1 MATTQ
6 LEAYNTISVLA
17 GADLTASQFRF
28 VKLSS
33 GAVVRCGTGE
43 AAIGVLLNAPASG
56 AIASVQIGGVAKVSA
71 DAAVTVDDKIMSST
85 DGQGATRTG
94 VNNSLGI
101 AMTAAAAAGELFECK
116 LEQSDG
122 TPGGGVGSFENT
134 AITPSVGL
142 ALLTVDGTD
151 TANTL
156 ADGTIPG
163 QEIEIICV
171 AASNTPVGTLTIND
185 AYGSEPTV
193 YTFTTVGQGIK
204 LKWTSTGWKLIK
216 LSQIGTET
224 VAADATAN
232 PLCLVHSVAVTNT
245 VDFIQGSG
253 LIAGQRSIWVAASNS
268 GTPVGTVSGLFYT
281 TAMAATGTDVN
292 FNAASDSAVLC
303 WVGARWY
310 AETLVSATIS

>member
-6 LEAYNTISVLA
+6 LEQYTTISIPA
-17 GADLTASQFRF
+17 GADLSASQFRF

-43 AAIGVLLNAPASG
+43 AAIGVLTNKPTEG
-56 AIASVQIGGVAKVSA
+56 EMASVQISGVAKVSA
-71 DAAVTVDDKIMSST
+71 DAAVSVDDRIMSSS

-94 VNNSLGI
+94 VNNALGV
-101 AMTAAAAAGELFECK
+101 ALTAAGAAGELFECK

-142 ALLTVDGTD
+142 ALITVDGTD
-151 TANTL
+151 ALTL

-163 QEIEIICV
+163 QEIEIVCV
-171 AASNTPVGTLTIND
+171 AASNSPVGTLTIND
-185 AYGSEPTV
+185 AYGSEPTSWV
-193 YTFTTVGQGIK
+193 FTTVGQGIK

-216 LSQIGTET
+216 LNQIGTET
-224 VAADATAN
+224 VANAGTAN
-232 PLCLVHSVAVTNT
+232 PLCLVHSVAIADT
-245 VDFIQGSG
+245 VDFIQGNG
-253 LIAGQRSIWVAASNS
+253 VIAGQRSIWVAASNS

-281 TAMAATGTDVN
+281 TAMAATGTDIN
-292 FNAASDSAVLC
+292 FNAASDAAALS

-310 AETLVSATIS
+310 ADSLTSATIS

>member
-71 DAAVTVDDKIMSST
+71 DAAVSVDDRIMSSS

-94 VNNSLGI
+94 VNNALGV

-134 AITPSVGL
+134 AITPTVGL
-142 ALLTVDGTD
+142 ALITVDGTD
-151 TANTL
+151 ALTL

-163 QEIEIICV
+163 QEIEIVCI
-171 AASNTPVGTLTIND
+171 AASNTPLGTLTIND
-185 AYGSEPTV
+185 AYGSEPTSWV
-193 YTFTTVGQGIK
+193 FTTVGQSLK
-204 LKWTSTGWKLIK
+204 LKWTVTGWKLIK
-216 LSQIGTET
+216 LGQVGNEALTT
-224 VAADATAN
+224 TQTAN
-232 PLCLVHSVAVTNT
+232 PLCLVHTVNVNGTN
-245 VDFIQGSG
+245 DYIQGDG
-253 LIAGQRSIWVAASNS
+253 LIAGQRSIWVVTAGSTAS
-268 GTPVGTVSGLFYT
+268 TVSGLFYT
-281 TAMAATGTDVN
+281 TAYAATGTDIN
-292 FNAASDSAVLC
+292 FNAASDAAVLS
-303 WVGARWY
+303 WAGGRWY
-310 AETLVSATIS
+310 ADALTSATIS